1 MSPKKLSPKYQ
12 IWIDA
17 RKNYRLTHV
26 QIQMARELGYNP
38 KMLKK
43 IFEDESLKLPLH
55 LYIEEKYKEEFK
67 REKPEKF
74 YTIENLFEEVKRNSA
89 TRKKKN

>member
-1 MSPKKLSPKYQ
+1 MSKKSKLSPKYQ

-43 IFEDESLKLPLH
+43 IHEDESLKLPLH
-55 LYIEEKYKEEFK
+55 LYIEEQYKEEFK
-67 REKPEKF
+67 KDAPDEF
-74 YTIENLFEEVKRNSA
+74 NTIEGLFNEVKRKSA
-89 TRKKKN
+89 ARKKE